1 MKLITKF
8 KSKNFDSRRSNKII
22 HIIIHYTAL
31 DSLNEAIEFLCE
43 PSNKVSCHYLISS
56 KGEIYNLVNDKKRA
70 WHAGISYW
78 RGNSD
83 INSTSIG
90 IELDFNPRKNKKY
103 SKRSIGALKE
113 LIKKLKQKYKIKNEN
128 ILGHSDISPFRKQ
141 DPGQHFP
148 WYKLTETDLIHTSL
162 SISIKDEKVI
172 ENWFKKINIYS
183 EKHKILFMLAYIGYQ
198 TEPCLYNNYNY
209 KKLLK
214 VYISHYGKKISQTQ
228 SNRSKYNIIKLHF
241 LNQVLTS

>member
-90 IELDFNPRKNKKY
+90 IELDFNPRKNKK
-103 SKRSIGALKE
+103 KPL
-113 LIKKLKQKYKIKNEN
+113 
-128 ILGHSDISPFRKQ
+128 P
-141 DPGQHFP
+141 PG
-148 WYKLTETDLIHTSL
+148 
-162 SISIKDEKVI
+162 
-172 ENWFKKINIYS
+172 
-183 EKHKILFMLAYIGYQ
+183 
-198 TEPCLYNNYNY
+198 
-209 KKLLK
+209 
-214 VYISHYGKKISQTQ
+214 
-228 SNRSKYNIIKLHF
+228 
-241 LNQVLTS
+241 